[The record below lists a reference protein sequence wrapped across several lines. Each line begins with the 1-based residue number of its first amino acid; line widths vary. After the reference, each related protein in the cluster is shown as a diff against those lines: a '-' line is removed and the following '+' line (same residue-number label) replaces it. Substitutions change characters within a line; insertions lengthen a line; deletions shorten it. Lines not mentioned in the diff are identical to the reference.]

1 MPAKRCKHC
10 GKDTTGLSKVRRGLC
25 GVCYEKSWVRNYY
38 PSGRTHVQYGQEN
51 DETMEEIE
59 ATIAEQMKC
68 LPKWWH
74 KEAANAQV
82 DIGRYGKTGSRV
94 QRRF

>member
-1 MPAKRCKHC
+1 
-10 GKDTTGLSKVRRGLC
+10 VR
-25 GVCYEKSWVRNYY
+25 Y
-38 PSGRTHVQYGQEN
+38 PSLNLAASQRQEN
-51 DETMEEIE
+51 KETMEQLE

-68 LPKWWH
+68 LPKWW
-74 KEAANAQV
+74 KQEEANAEV